1 MAHYL
6 LKKASDEE
14 NQDAI
19 NKQDGGNKQKT
30 KEASLYSRSLT
41 ESMLGVS
48 DLSSVRVLS
57 YTQKP
62 KGPPEVGCRK
72 SNF

>member
-1 MAHYL
+1 MAGYL
-6 LKKASDEE
+6 LKKAADEE
-14 NQDAI
+14 NNQA
-19 NKQDGGNKQKT
+19 NGKVQK

-62 KGPPEVGCRK
+62 KGPPEVC
-72 SNF
+72 